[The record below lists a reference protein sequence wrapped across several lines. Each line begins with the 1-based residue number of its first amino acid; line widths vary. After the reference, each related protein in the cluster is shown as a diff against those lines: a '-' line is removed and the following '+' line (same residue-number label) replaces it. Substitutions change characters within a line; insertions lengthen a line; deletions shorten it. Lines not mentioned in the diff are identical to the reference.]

1 MNMPLLL
8 IMFLVVFLLT
18 AEQVDIF
25 FGHDLFW
32 GKIFNSKH
40 SCADPCL
47 CIVVKSDRDETG
59 I

>member
-1 MNMPLLL
+1 MPLLL
-8 IMFLVVFLLT
+8 IMFLVIFLLA

-47 CIVVKSDRDETG
+47 CIVVKSDRDEIGT
-59 I
+59 